1 MRLAEAL
8 TERSDIQKRIEQLRK
23 RLKINAK
30 VQAGE
35 KPAEDP
41 ELLLKELNHL
51 IDNLT
56 DLITRINKTNSETM
70 VDQESLTSLLAK
82 RDTLALKIQIMRETL
97 ESASSTIMR
106 NTKTEIKIISTISV
120 AATQKK
126 VDALSKELRQ
136 LDVKIQ
142 EVNWTTDLQ

>member
-41 ELLLKELNHL
+41 ELLMKELNHL

-120 AATQKK
+120 ADTQKK
-126 VDALSKELRQ
+126 VDILSKELRQ